1 MHVPSNGPRYKKGDR
16 VQERSKKDNREF
28 RTTRRQ
34 YVEGPTKYK
43 GGRKYTIVEDPYL
56 SKENGAK
63 RRMWMYKI
71 VQDGT
76 TKVEPKGQNMIILLE
91 E

>member
-16 VQERSKKDNREF
+16 VQERPKGKYRDF
-28 RTTRRQ
+28 RTNERKKT
-34 YVEGPTKYK
+34 EGNTKYK

-63 RRMWMYKI
+63 RRTWMYKI

-76 TKVEPKGQNMIILLE
+76 TKVEPKGQNMIMPLE

>member
-16 VQERSKKDNREF
+16 VQERAREENREL

-34 YVEGPTKYK
+34 YVEGRTKYK

-63 RRMWMYKI
+63 RRTWMYKI

-76 TKVEPKGQNMIILLE
+76 TKVEPKGQNMIMPLE